1 MEYVLCNSFGFGG
14 NNSSLL
20 LSKTVGT
27 DLSVADA
34 PVVITQSAI
43 VLEADPKQYVSAT
56 EARRMTPQTKQTL
69 AVAMKALECQS
80 TEVNAILCATQYGC
94 MRNSILF
101 LNDMLNSNEQEVKP
115 TPFIQSTHNTIASM
129 LAIKLHNHGYNIT
142 YSHGENGW
150 HDAMQDV
157 LMQMQLGMLQSALV
171 VAFDEKVEEWDV
183 MLQKVSYSS
192 QNIAKAQV
200 ITLTQ

>member
-1 MEYVLCNSFGFGG
+1 
-14 NNSSLL
+14 
-20 LSKTVGT
+20 
-27 DLSVADA
+27 
-34 PVVITQSAI
+34 
-43 VLEADPKQYVSAT
+43 
-56 EARRMTPQTKQTL
+56 
-69 AVAMKALECQS
+69 
-80 TEVNAILCATQYGC
+80 
-94 MRNSILF
+94 
-101 LNDMLNSNEQEVKP
+101 
-115 TPFIQSTHNTIASM
+115 M

-142 YSHGENGW
+142 YSHGEQSW

-157 LMQMQLGMLQSALV
+157 QMQMQLGMLQSALV